1 MKAEFET
8 FLPLISV
15 VKQWS
20 DRKKKGKFKLISSYV
35 FVNLSV
41 QNLKNILN
49 RIGVVL
55 ILK

>member
-35 FVNLSV
+35 FVYLSV
-41 QNLKNILN
+41 QNVKNILN
-49 RIGVVL
+49 RTGVVI

>member
-35 FVNLSV
+35 FVYLSV